1 VNVIRLYNIKPKE
14 KLGQVFLIDE
24 RVLKREVEYAE
35 LSSKDVVLEIGSGF
49 GSLTKFLVEKAKKVY
64 AIERDST
71 LIEVLKSYVIAKNLE
86 IIQGDA
92 LRITFPEFNKCVSNL
107 PYVISSPI
115 TFKLL
120 KHDFEK
126 AILTYQK
133 EFAERLIAKPG
144 EKNYSRIS
152 VACHYYASVRIL
164 EILPPRVFY
173 PKPKVASAIV
183 EIVKK
188 EKPFNVDEERYFA
201 LVRDLFS
208 HKKKTVRKALL
219 SSKRIEL
226 AKSLPSNILEKRVF
240 KLAPEEIAEM
250 LEYEN

>member
-1 VNVIRLYNIKPKE
+1 MNVIRLYNIKPKE

-86 IIQGDA
+86 IIQRDA

-144 EKNYSRIS
+144 
-152 VACHYYASVRIL
+152 
-164 EILPPRVFY
+164 
-173 PKPKVASAIV
+173 
-183 EIVKK
+183 
-188 EKPFNVDEERYFA
+188 
-201 LVRDLFS
+201 
-208 HKKKTVRKALL
+208 
-219 SSKRIEL
+219 
-226 AKSLPSNILEKRVF
+226 
-240 KLAPEEIAEM
+240 
-250 LEYEN
+250 

>member
-14 KLGQVFLIDE
+14 KLGRVFLIEE
-24 RVLKREVEYAE
+24 RVLK
-35 LSSKDVVLEIGSGF
+35 
-49 GSLTKFLVEKAKKVY
+49 
-64 AIERDST
+64 
-71 LIEVLKSYVIAKNLE
+71 SYIIAKNLE

-240 KLAPEEIAEM
+240 KLDPEEIAEM